1 MLRNK
6 SMVVG
11 STGLVGKSVVNHLIE
26 KDIAV
31 LALVRNDEASN
42 NSLLNYYKIDF
53 DDLQFPD
60 ETFSDIK
67 DIFICLGTTI
77 KKAESKE
84 AFQKVDVTYC
94 YEIAK
99 QAQARGVKNIS
110 IVTSLGSDSNSTNFY
125 LKSKGMIEDKITKID
140 FDSISI
146 HRPGLLIGA
155 RNEIRLG
162 EFIGQKIFPY
172 FIDPFLMGSLRKYRS
187 IKGDT
192 LAKAMVN
199 LSGYGK
205 GVNYY
210 YFDDYNKSA
219 KGTS

>member
-26 KDIAV
+26 RGIAV
-31 LALVRNDEASN
+31 LALVRNDAESD

-53 DDLQFPD
+53 DDLHLPD

-77 KKAESKE
+77 KKAGSKE
-84 AFQKVDVTYC
+84 AFQKVDITYC

-99 QAQARGVKNIS
+99 QAQASGVKNIS

-125 LKSKGMIEDKITKID
+125 LKTKGMIEDQITEID
-140 FDSISI
+140 FESISI

-155 RNEIRLG
+155 RNEMRLG

-172 FIDPFLMGSLRKYRS
+172 VLDPFLIGSMRKYRS

-199 LSGYGK
+199 LSGDEK
-205 GVNYY
+205 GVNFY
-210 YFDDYNKSA
+210 YFDDFNKS
-219 KGTS
+219 TINNS

>member
-11 STGLVGKSVVNHLIE
+11 STGLVGKSVVNHLTE
-26 KDIAV
+26 RGIAV
-31 LALVRNDEASN
+31 LALVRNEAESD

-53 DDLQFPD
+53 DDLHLPD

-77 KKAESKE
+77 KKAGSKE
-84 AFQKVDVTYC
+84 AFQKVDITYC

-155 RNEIRLG
+155 RNEMRLG

-172 FIDPFLMGSLRKYRS
+172 FIDPFLMGSIRKYRS

-199 LSGYGK
+199 LSGYREGI
-205 GVNYY
+205 NYY
-210 YFDDYNKSA
+210 YFDDFNKSA
-219 KGTS
+219 KGIS

>member
-26 KDIAV
+26 KGIAV
-31 LALVRNDEASN
+31 LALVRNDEVSK

-77 KKAESKE
+77 KKAGSKE
-84 AFQKVDVTYC
+84 AFQKVDITYC

-110 IVTSLGSDSNSTNFY
+110 IVTSLGSDSNSANFY
-125 LKSKGMIEDKITKID
+125 LKSKGMIEDKITNID

-155 RNEIRLG
+155 RNEMRLG

-172 FIDPFLMGSLRKYRS
+172 FIDPFLMGSIRKYRS

-199 LSGYGK
+199 LSGYREGI
-205 GVNYY
+205 NYY
-210 YFDDYNKSA
+210 YFDDFNKSA
-219 KGTS
+219 KGNS

>member
-26 KDIAV
+26 RGIAV
-31 LALVRNDEASN
+31 LALVRNDAESD

-53 DDLQFPD
+53 DDLHLPD

-77 KKAESKE
+77 KKAGSKV
-84 AFQKVDVTYC
+84 AFQKVDITYC
-94 YEIAK
+94 HEIAK
-99 QAQARGVKNIS
+99 QAQASGVKNIS

-125 LKSKGMIEDKITKID
+125 LKTKGMIEDQITEID
-140 FDSISI
+140 FESISI

-155 RNEIRLG
+155 RNEMRLG

-172 FIDPFLMGSLRKYRS
+172 VLDPFLIGSMRKYRS

-199 LSGYGK
+199 LSGDEK
-205 GVNYY
+205 GVNFY
-210 YFDDYNKSA
+210 YFDDFNKS
-219 KGTS
+219 TINNS

>member
-11 STGLVGKSVVNHLIE
+11 STGLGGKSVVNHLIE

-31 LALVRNDEASN
+31 LALVRNDEVSN
-42 NSLLNYYKIDF
+42 NSLLKHYKIDF

-77 KKAESKE
+77 KKAGSKE
-84 AFQKVDVTYC
+84 DFQKVDVTYC

-110 IVTSLGSDSNSTNFY
+110 IVTSLGSDSNSANFY
-125 LKSKGMIEDKITKID
+125 LKSKGMIEDKITNID

-172 FIDPFLMGSLRKYRS
+172 FIDPFLMGSIRKYRS

-199 LSGYGK
+199 LSGYGE

-210 YFDDYNKSA
+210 YFDDFNKSA
-219 KGTS
+219 KSNS

>member
-26 KDIAV
+26 RGIGV
-31 LALVRNDEASN
+31 LALVRNDEESDNA
-42 NSLLNYYKIDF
+42 LLNYYKIDF
-53 DDLQFPD
+53 DDLHLPD
-60 ETFSDIK
+60 ETFLDVK

-77 KKAESKE
+77 KKAGSKE
-84 AFQKVDVTYC
+84 AFQKVDITYC

-99 QAQARGVKNIS
+99 LAKARGVKNIS

-125 LKSKGMIEDKITKID
+125 LKSKGMIEDKIIKIG
-140 FDSISI
+140 FDSICI
-146 HRPGLLIGA
+146 HRPGLLLGA

-172 FIDPFLMGSLRKYRS
+172 FLDPFLIGSMRKYRS

-192 LAKAMVN
+192 LAKGMVN
-199 LSGYGK
+199 LSGRER
-205 GVNYY
+205 GVNFY
-210 YFDDYNKSA
+210 YFDDFNKS
-219 KGTS
+219 SQNNS

>member
-31 LALVRNDEASN
+31 LALVRSDEISN
-42 NSLLNYYKIDF
+42 NSLLKYYKIDF

-77 KKAESKE
+77 KKAGSKE
-84 AFQKVDVTYC
+84 AFQKVDITYC

-110 IVTSLGSDSNSTNFY
+110 IVTSLGSDSNSRNFY

-155 RNEIRLG
+155 RNEMRLG

-172 FIDPFLMGSLRKYRS
+172 FIDPFLKGSIRKNRS

-199 LSGYGK
+199 LSGYRK

-210 YFDDYNKSA
+210 YFDDFNKSV
-219 KGTS
+219 KGNS

>member
-11 STGLVGKSVVNHLIE
+11 STGLVGKSVVNHLIK

-31 LALVRNDEASN
+31 LALVRNDEVSN

-77 KKAESKE
+77 KKAGSKE
-84 AFQKVDVTYC
+84 AFQKVDISYC
-94 YEIAK
+94 YKIAK
-99 QAQARGVKNIS
+99 QAQAKGVKNIS
-110 IVTSLGSDSNSTNFY
+110 IVTSLGSDSNSANFY

-155 RNEIRLG
+155 RNEMRLG

-172 FIDPFLMGSLRKYRS
+172 FIDPFLKGSIRKNRS

-199 LSGYGK
+199 LSGYRK

-210 YFDDYNKSA
+210 YFDDFNKSV
-219 KGTS
+219 KGNS

>member
-1 MLRNK
+1 MIRNK
-6 SMVVG
+6 SLVVG

-26 KDIAV
+26 KDIEV
-31 LALVRNDEASN
+31 LALVRNDQVSN
-42 NSLLNYYKIDF
+42 NSLLNYYKINF
-53 DDLQFPD
+53 DDLKFRD
-60 ETFSDIK
+60 EIFLDIK

-77 KKAESKE
+77 KKAGSKE
-84 AFQKVDVTYC
+84 AFQKVDITYC

-110 IVTSLGSDSNSTNFY
+110 IVTSLGSDSNSANFY

-146 HRPGLLIGA
+146 YRPGLLIGA

-162 EFIGQKIFPY
+162 EFVGQKIFPY
-172 FIDPFLMGSLRKYRS
+172 FIDPFLMGSKRKYRS
-187 IKGDT
+187 IRGDT

-199 LSGYGK
+199 LSGYGE

-210 YFDDYNKSA
+210 YFDDFNKSA
-219 KGTS
+219 KSNS

>member
-26 KDIAV
+26 RGIAV
-31 LALVRNDEASN
+31 LALVRNDAESD

-53 DDLQFPD
+53 DDLHLPD

-77 KKAESKE
+77 KKAGSKE
-84 AFQKVDVTYC
+84 AFQKVDITC
-94 YEIAK
+94 CHEIAK
-99 QAQARGVKNIS
+99 QAQASGVKHIS

-125 LKSKGMIEDKITKID
+125 LKTKGMIEDQITEID
-140 FDSISI
+140 FESISI

-155 RNEIRLG
+155 RNEMRLG

-172 FIDPFLMGSLRKYRS
+172 VLDPFLIGSMRKYRS

-199 LSGYGK
+199 LSGDEK
-205 GVNYY
+205 GVNFY
-210 YFDDYNKSA
+210 YFDDFNKS
-219 KGTS
+219 TINNS

>member
-1 MLRNK
+1 MIRNK

-11 STGLVGKSVVNHLIE
+11 STGLVGKSVVNYLIE

-31 LALVRNDEASN
+31 LALVRNDEVSN
-42 NSLLNYYKIDF
+42 NPLLTYFKIDF

-77 KKAESKE
+77 KKAGSKE
-84 AFQKVDVTYC
+84 AFQKVDITYC

-110 IVTSLGSDSNSTNFY
+110 IVTSLGSDSNSPNFY

-155 RNEIRLG
+155 RNEMRLG

-172 FIDPFLMGSLRKYRS
+172 FIDPFLMGSIRKYRS

-199 LSGYGK
+199 LSGYRK

-210 YFDDYNKSA
+210 YFDDFNKSA
-219 KGTS
+219 KCNS

>member
-26 KDIAV
+26 RGIGV
-31 LALVRNDEASN
+31 LALVRNDAESD
-42 NSLLNYYKIDF
+42 NSLLDYYKIDF
-53 DDLQFPD
+53 DDLHLPD

-77 KKAESKE
+77 KKAGSKV
-84 AFQKVDVTYC
+84 AFQKVDITYC
-94 YEIAK
+94 HEIAK
-99 QAQARGVKNIS
+99 QAQASGVKNIS

-125 LKSKGMIEDKITKID
+125 LKTKGMIEDQITEID
-140 FDSISI
+140 FESISI

-155 RNEIRLG
+155 RNEMRLG

-172 FIDPFLMGSLRKYRS
+172 VLDPFLIGSMRKYRS

-199 LSGYGK
+199 LSGDEK
-205 GVNYY
+205 GVNFY
-210 YFDDYNKSA
+210 YFDDFNKS
-219 KGTS
+219 TINNS

>member
-26 KDIAV
+26 RGIAV
-31 LALVRNDEASN
+31 LALVRNDAESD

-53 DDLQFPD
+53 DDLHLPD

-77 KKAESKE
+77 KKAGSKE
-84 AFQKVDVTYC
+84 AFQKVDITYC

-110 IVTSLGSDSNSTNFY
+110 IVTSLGSDSNSRNFY
-125 LKSKGMIEDKITKID
+125 LKSKGMIEDKITKMD

-155 RNEIRLG
+155 RNEMRLG

-172 FIDPFLMGSLRKYRS
+172 FIDPFLMGSIRKYRS

-199 LSGYGK
+199 LSGYREGI
-205 GVNYY
+205 NYY
-210 YFDDYNKSA
+210 YFDDFNESA
-219 KGTS
+219 KGNS

>member
-26 KDIAV
+26 KNISV
-31 LALVRNDEASN
+31 LALVRNDQVSD
-42 NSLLNYYKIDF
+42 NSLLNYFKIDF
-53 DDLQFPD
+53 DDLQLSD
-60 ETFSDIK
+60 EIFSDIK

-77 KKAESKE
+77 KKAGSKD
-84 AFQKVDVTYC
+84 AFRKVDITYC
-94 YEIAK
+94 YKIAK
-99 QAQARGVKNIS
+99 QAQACGVKNIS
-110 IVTSLGSDSNSTNFY
+110 IVTSLGSDSNAANFY

-155 RNEIRLG
+155 RNEMRLG

-172 FIDPFLMGSLRKYRS
+172 ILDPFFLGGMRKYRS
-187 IKGDT
+187 IKGDI

-199 LSGYGK
+199 LSGYGE

-210 YFDDYNKSA
+210 YFDDFNKST
-219 KGTS
+219 KGDS

>member
-11 STGLVGKSVVNHLIE
+11 STGLVGKSLVNHLIE
-26 KDIAV
+26 KDISV
-31 LALVRNDEASN
+31 LALVRNDQVSN

-53 DDLQFPD
+53 DDIQLSD
-60 ETFSDIK
+60 EVFSDIK

-77 KKAESKE
+77 KKAGSKE
-84 AFQKVDVTYC
+84 AFQKVDITYC

-99 QAQARGVKNIS
+99 QAQARGIKNIS

-125 LKSKGMIEDKITKID
+125 LKSKGMIEDKITKLD

-199 LSGYGK
+199 LSGCGE

-210 YFDDYNKSA
+210 YFDDFNESA
-219 KGTS
+219 KGNS

>member
-26 KDIAV
+26 RGIAV
-31 LALVRNDEASN
+31 LALVRNDAESD

-53 DDLQFPD
+53 DDLHLPD

-77 KKAESKE
+77 KKAGSKV
-84 AFQKVDVTYC
+84 AFQKVDITYC
-94 YEIAK
+94 HEIAK
-99 QAQARGVKNIS
+99 QAQASGVKNIS

-125 LKSKGMIEDKITKID
+125 LKTKGMIEDQITEID
-140 FDSISI
+140 FESISI
-146 HRPGLLIGA
+146 HRPGLLIGT
-155 RNEIRLG
+155 RNEMRLG

-172 FIDPFLMGSLRKYRS
+172 VLDPFLIGSMRKYRS

-199 LSGYGK
+199 LSGDEK
-205 GVNYY
+205 GVNFY
-210 YFDDYNKSA
+210 YFDDFNKS
-219 KGTS
+219 TINNS

>member
-1 MLRNK
+1 
-6 SMVVG
+6 MVVG

-26 KDIAV
+26 KDISV
-31 LALVRNDEASN
+31 LALVRNDQVSN

-53 DDLQFPD
+53 DDLQFPN

-77 KKAESKE
+77 KKAGSKD
-84 AFQKVDVTYC
+84 AFQRVDIAYC

-99 QAQARGVKNIS
+99 LAQASGVKNLS
-110 IVTSLGSDSNSTNFY
+110 IVTSLGSDSNAANFY
-125 LKSKGMIEDKITKID
+125 LKSKGMIEDKITKVD
-140 FDSISI
+140 FDSKSI

-155 RNEIRLG
+155 RNEMRLG

-172 FIDPFLMGSLRKYRS
+172 FIDPFLIGSTRKYRS
-187 IKGDT
+187 IKGDI

-199 LSGYGK
+199 LSGYGE

-210 YFDDYNKSA
+210 YYDDFNKSA
-219 KGTS
+219 KSDP

>member
-26 KDIAV
+26 RGIAV
-31 LALVRNDEASN
+31 LALVRNDAESD

-53 DDLQFPD
+53 DDLHLPD

-77 KKAESKE
+77 KKAGSKV
-84 AFQKVDVTYC
+84 AFQKVDITYC
-94 YEIAK
+94 HEIAK
-99 QAQARGVKNIS
+99 QAQASGVKNIS

-125 LKSKGMIEDKITKID
+125 LKTKGMIEDQITEID
-140 FDSISI
+140 FESISI

-155 RNEIRLG
+155 RNEMRLG

-172 FIDPFLMGSLRKYRS
+172 VLDPFLIGSMRKYRS

-199 LSGYGK
+199 LSGDEK

-210 YFDDYNKSA
+210 YFDDFNKS
-219 KGTS
+219 TINNS

>member
-31 LALVRNDEASN
+31 LALVRNDEVSK

-77 KKAESKE
+77 KKAGSKE
-84 AFQKVDVTYC
+84 AFQKVDITYC

-110 IVTSLGSDSNSTNFY
+110 IITSLGSDSNSPNFY
-125 LKSKGMIEDKITKID
+125 LKSKGMIEDKITKLD

-155 RNEIRLG
+155 RNEMRLG

-172 FIDPFLMGSLRKYRS
+172 FIDPFLMGSIRKYRS

-199 LSGYGK
+199 LSGYREGI
-205 GVNYY
+205 NYY
-210 YFDDYNKSA
+210 YFDDFNKSA
-219 KGTS
+219 KGNS

>member
-31 LALVRNDEASN
+31 LALVRNHEVSN

-77 KKAESKE
+77 KKAGSKE

-99 QAQARGVKNIS
+99 QAQAKGIKNIS
-110 IVTSLGSDSNSTNFY
+110 IVTSLGSDSNSANFY

-155 RNEIRLG
+155 RNEMRLG

-199 LSGYGK
+199 LSGYREGI
-205 GVNYY
+205 NYY
-210 YFDDYNKSA
+210 YFDDFNKSA
-219 KGTS
+219 KGNS

>member
-26 KDIAV
+26 RGIAV
-31 LALVRNDEASN
+31 LALVRNDAESD

-53 DDLQFPD
+53 DDLHLPD

-77 KKAESKE
+77 KKAGSKE
-84 AFQKVDVTYC
+84 AFQKVDITYS

-99 QAQARGVKNIS
+99 QAQASGVKNIS

-125 LKSKGMIEDKITKID
+125 LKTKGMIEDQITEID
-140 FDSISI
+140 FESISI

-155 RNEIRLG
+155 RNEMRLG

-172 FIDPFLMGSLRKYRS
+172 VLDPFLIGSMRKYRS

-199 LSGYGK
+199 LSGDEK

-210 YFDDYNKSA
+210 YFDDFNKS
-219 KGTS
+219 TINNS

>member
-26 KDIAV
+26 RGIAV
-31 LALVRNDEASN
+31 LALVRNDAESD

-53 DDLQFPD
+53 DDLHLPD

-77 KKAESKE
+77 KKAGSKE
-84 AFQKVDVTYC
+84 AFQKVDITYC

-110 IVTSLGSDSNSTNFY
+110 IVTSLGSDSNSPNFY

-155 RNEIRLG
+155 RNEMRLG

-172 FIDPFLMGSLRKYRS
+172 FIDPFLMGSIRKYRS

-199 LSGYGK
+199 LSGYRQ

-210 YFDDYNKSA
+210 YFDDFNESA
-219 KGTS
+219 KSNS

>member
-31 LALVRNDEASN
+31 LALVRNDEVSK

-77 KKAESKE
+77 KKAGSKE
-84 AFQKVDVTYC
+84 AFQKVDITYC

-110 IVTSLGSDSNSTNFY
+110 FITSLGSDSNSPNFY
-125 LKSKGMIEDKITKID
+125 LKSKGMIEDKITKLD

-172 FIDPFLMGSLRKYRS
+172 FIDPFLMGSIRKYRS

-199 LSGYGK
+199 LSGYREGI
-205 GVNYY
+205 NYY
-210 YFDDYNKSA
+210 YFDDFNKSA
-219 KGTS
+219 KGNS

>member
-26 KDIAV
+26 KDISV
-31 LALVRNDEASN
+31 LALVRNDQVSN
-42 NSLLNYYKIDF
+42 NPLLNYYKIDF
-53 DDLQFPD
+53 DDLQLSD
-60 ETFSDIK
+60 EIFSDIK

-77 KKAESKE
+77 KKAGSKD
-84 AFQKVDVTYC
+84 AFRKVDITYC
-94 YEIAK
+94 YKIAK
-99 QAQARGVKNIS
+99 QAQACGVKNIS
-110 IVTSLGSDSNSTNFY
+110 IVTSLGSDSNAANFY
-125 LKSKGMIEDKITKID
+125 LKSKGMIEDKITKMH

-146 HRPGLLIGA
+146 HRPGLLIGT
-155 RNEIRLG
+155 RNEMRLG

-172 FIDPFLMGSLRKYRS
+172 FIDPFLMGNTRKYRS
-187 IKGDT
+187 IRGDI

-199 LSGYGK
+199 LSGHCE

-210 YFDDYNKSA
+210 YFDDFNKSA
-219 KGTS
+219 KGNP

>member
-26 KDIAV
+26 KEISV
-31 LALVRNDEASN
+31 LALVRNDQVSSH
-42 NSLLNYYKIDF
+42 SLLNYYKIDF
-53 DDLQFPD
+53 DDLQLSD
-60 ETFSDIK
+60 EIFSDIK

-77 KKAESKE
+77 KKAGSKE

-110 IVTSLGSDSNSTNFY
+110 IVTSLGSDSNSANFY

-172 FIDPFLMGSLRKYRS
+172 FIDPFLMGSIRKYRS
-187 IKGDT
+187 IKGET

-199 LSGYGK
+199 LSGYRK

-210 YFDDYNKSA
+210 YFDDFNKSA
-219 KGTS
+219 KGNN

>member
-1 MLRNK
+1 MPRNK

-31 LALVRNDEASN
+31 LALVRNDEVSN

-77 KKAESKE
+77 KKAGSKE
-84 AFQKVDVTYC
+84 AFQKVDITYC

-99 QAQARGVKNIS
+99 QAQARGIKNIS
-110 IVTSLGSDSNSTNFY
+110 IVTSLGSDSNSANFY
-125 LKSKGMIEDKITKID
+125 LKSKGMIEDKIIKMD

-155 RNEIRLG
+155 RNEMRLG

-172 FIDPFLMGSLRKYRS
+172 FIDPFLMGSIRKYRS

-192 LAKAMVN
+192 LAMAMVN
-199 LSGYGK
+199 LSGYRE

-210 YFDDYNKSA
+210 YFDDFIESA
-219 KGTS
+219 KGNS

>member
-31 LALVRNDEASN
+31 LALVRNDEVSK

-60 ETFSDIK
+60 EIFSDIK

-77 KKAESKE
+77 KKAGSKE
-84 AFQKVDVTYC
+84 AFQKVDISYC

-110 IVTSLGSDSNSTNFY
+110 IVTSLGSDSNSANFY

-172 FIDPFLMGSLRKYRS
+172 FIDPFLMGSIRKYRS

-199 LSGYGK
+199 LSGYREGI
-205 GVNYY
+205 NYY
-210 YFDDYNKSA
+210 YFDDFNKSA
-219 KGTS
+219 KGNS

>member
-26 KDIAV
+26 RGIAV
-31 LALVRNDEASN
+31 LALVRNDAESD

-53 DDLQFPD
+53 DDLHLPD

-77 KKAESKE
+77 KKAGSKE
-84 AFQKVDVTYC
+84 AFQKVDITYC
-94 YEIAK
+94 REIAK
-99 QAQARGVKNIS
+99 QAQANGVKHIS

-125 LKSKGMIEDKITKID
+125 LKTKGMIEDQITEID
-140 FDSISI
+140 FESISI

-155 RNEIRLG
+155 RNEMRLG

-172 FIDPFLMGSLRKYRS
+172 VLDPFLIGSMRKYRS

-199 LSGYGK
+199 LSGDEK
-205 GVNYY
+205 GVNFY
-210 YFDDYNKSA
+210 YFDDFNKS
-219 KGTS
+219 TINNS